1 MFHLTHEIEASEM
14 TALEA
19 VLTVDEERARLEREA
34 DLLNTYITEEVR
46 RTHHTPASDTQEG
59 ERGCRIL
66 WPCLWA

>member
-1 MFHLTHEIEASEM
+1 VFHLTHEIEASEM

-46 RTHHTPASDTQEG
+46 QTDHCLTY
-59 ERGCRIL
+59 RGREARL
-66 WPCLWA
+66 ADFVSMG